1 MAVIAFP
8 RILSRFL
15 APNHFSLRR
24 NKCICCASPAARETK
39 RKGSA
44 IVWFKQDLRVDD
56 HLGLMAASHY
66 QAVLPL
72 YVFDHRILSRLQQ
85 VKATSIFA
93 EEEVEYHLRMMI
105 GIVDETF
112 ATTNFKDG
120 KPNICLWQTPF
131 YDIKNL
137 NDLPVSNNDFVKL
150 QLPVTSPTQS
160 PTLSGS
166 KLEVDW
172 GPLPTFDDLKKFM
185 NENPWKLKESWTV
198 IKNIS
203 AETILLEKLSKSGE
217 RSKRNL
223 NVNHAPVKKPDASV
237 FVTEKGNI
245 VGGGTN
251 AILNALA
258 AYLRYLEGTAR
269 DDWQEVHE
277 RLRNAESRDGA
288 SFFTLFGP
296 ALCLGIISRRRVHYE
311 AIKYE
316 KERNAGFLSPF
327 GYSAVTV
334 AAAADAVC
342 SMEWYWLMSLRS
354 LISEGGI
361 YSTRIW
367 RWNGYLIQYT
377 VAGNEGP
384 AVLLVHGFGAFFEH
398 YRDNIYGIA
407 EGGNRVWAVT
417 VLGFGKSEKPNIVY
431 TELMWAELLRDFV
444 VEVVGEPVH
453 LIGNS
458 IGGYFVAIVACL
470 WHALVKSVVLIN
482 SAGDVVPE
490 HSFTQFSSERQ
501 TSGPAWLGARLLLF
515 YLRLNISN
523 VVKQCYPTRTER
535 VDDWLIGEMLRASH
549 DPGVLVV
556 LESIFSFNLSLPLS
570 YLLEGFNEKVLIIQ
584 GMKDPISDS
593 KSKLD
598 MLREHCPGFA
608 IRELDAGHCPHDE
621 RPEEVNSLICK
632 WIETIENPVLVYRK
646 WSNYGT
652 GGVKL
657 SPK

>member
-1 MAVIAFP
+1 
-8 RILSRFL
+8 
-15 APNHFSLRR
+15 
-24 NKCICCASPAARETK
+24 
-39 RKGSA
+39 
-44 IVWFKQDLRVDD
+44 
-56 HLGLMAASHY
+56 
-66 QAVLPL
+66 
-72 YVFDHRILSRLQQ
+72 
-85 VKATSIFA
+85 
-93 EEEVEYHLRMMI
+93 MMT

-137 NDLPVSNNDFVKL
+137 NYLPVSHNDFVKL

-160 PTLSGS
+160 PTLPGS

-185 NENPWKLKESWTV
+185 NENPWKLKESWAL

-203 AETILLEKLSKSGE
+203 AETILLEKLSKPGE
-217 RSKRNL
+217 RTKRNL

-269 DDWQEVHE
+269 DDWQESWCMKGYVMQKVGMELHFLPSLAQPFVLVSYRE
-277 RLRNAESRDGA
+277 G
-288 SFFTLFGP
+288 
-296 ALCLGIISRRRVHYE
+296 RVHYE

-361 YSTRIW
+361 YSTLDMEMEW
-367 RWNGYLIQYT
+367 LSNT
-377 VAGNEGP
+377 
-384 AVLLVHGFGAFFEH
+384 
-398 YRDNIYGIA
+398 
-407 EGGNRVWAVT
+407 GGNRVWAVT

-482 SAGDVVPE
+482 SAGDVVPK
-490 HSFTQFSSERQ
+490 HSFTQFS
-501 TSGPAWLGARLLLF
+501 
-515 YLRLNISN
+515 N
-523 VVKQCYPTRTER
+523 RTER

-632 WIETIENPVLVYRK
+632 WIEAIKVSYQLRAYYPVLVYRK
-646 WSNYGT
+646 GSNYGT